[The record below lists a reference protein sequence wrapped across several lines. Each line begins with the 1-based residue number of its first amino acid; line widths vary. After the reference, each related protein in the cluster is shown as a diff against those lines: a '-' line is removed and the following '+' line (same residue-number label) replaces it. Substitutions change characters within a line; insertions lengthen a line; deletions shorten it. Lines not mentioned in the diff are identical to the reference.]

1 MEKRYQRHRL
11 WSWTAGAAAAR
22 TGDEMSGP
30 ALLLAGLAATGSPAS
45 ASALLAGATA
55 AAAVGG
61 PLVGVLLD
69 RSPAP
74 GRLLA
79 AALAGHALALT
90 AVLGCL
96 GRVPLGWTV
105 LIAAGAGLLAPALS
119 GGWSA
124 RLPSVVPASA
134 LPRAGALDALTFNAA
149 ALAGPALAG
158 GTARLAG
165 APAGVAVSAALICLA
180 LPAAL
185 RLPRR
190 TAGAPPYPLAAEIAA
205 GFRAVARVPPLAR
218 ATAVTTISCAG
229 EGMLV
234 ACAPLLGERA
244 LGGAGHGALLLAG
257 IAAVALA
264 AGALSV
270 RRPVHPSPDT
280 VVPVSA
286 LLLAAA
292 TALAATGDPVS
303 LAVAVPLAGI
313 GQGTQLTA
321 LFAIRHREAPA
332 RLRGQVFTTGASL
345 KLTGFAAGAALA
357 GPLAL
362 WSLPGAL
369 LTAAAVQL
377 LAALPGVTPCA
388 REAARRR
395 RERGAGT
402 DERP

>member
-1 MEKRYQRHRL
+1 MEKRHPRRRL
-11 WSWTAGAAAAR
+11 WSWTAGATAAR

-30 ALLLAGLAATGSPAS
+30 ALLLAGLAVTGSPAS

-61 PLVGVLLD
+61 PLIGVLLD

-79 AALAGHALALT
+79 AVLAGHALALT
-90 AVLGCL
+90 AVLVCL
-96 GRVPLGWTV
+96 GRAPLGWTV
-105 LIAAGAGLLAPALS
+105 LIAVAAGLLAPALA

-124 RLPSVVPASA
+124 QLPNVVPAGA

-158 GTARLAG
+158 GTAQLAG
-165 APAGVAVSAALICLA
+165 ARAGVVASAVLICLA

-190 TAGAPPYPLAAEIAA
+190 TAGAPPYPLSAGIASEIAA
-205 GFRAVARVPPLAR
+205 GFRAITRVPPLAR
-218 ATAVTTISCAG
+218 ATAVTAVSCAG

-244 LGGAGHGALLLAG
+244 LGGAGHGALLLTG
-257 IAAVALA
+257 IAVVALA
-264 AGALSV
+264 AGALPA
-270 RRPVHPSPDT
+270 RRHGPPSPDT
-280 VVPVSA
+280 VLPVSA

-292 TALAATGDPVS
+292 TALAATAAP
-303 LAVAVPLAGI
+303 VPLAAAVVLAGV
-313 GQGTQLTA
+313 GQGAQLTA
-321 LFAIRHREAPA
+321 LFAIRHREAPG
-332 RLRGQVFTTGASL
+332 RLRAQVFTTGASL

-377 LAALPGVTPCA
+377 LAALPGVKPCA
-388 REAARRR
+388 GRR

-402 DERP
+402 DGRA